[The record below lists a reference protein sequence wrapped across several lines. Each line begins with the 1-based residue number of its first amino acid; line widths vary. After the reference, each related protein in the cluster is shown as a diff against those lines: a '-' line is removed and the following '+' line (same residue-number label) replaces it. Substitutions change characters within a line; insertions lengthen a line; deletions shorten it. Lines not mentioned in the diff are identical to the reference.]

1 MAMTRTFYLDA
12 EHARERMKGIWR
24 IVCEYMLAGKQ
35 VRLRVDE
42 KKPTRTLEQNDLMWT
57 ILGDI
62 ARQVQWPVD
71 GGLQYLEPEDWKEIL
86 TAGLRKSQR
95 VARGIEGGF
104 VMLGQRTSRMSISEM
119 SDVIELAYAFG
130 AERGVIFGEARRAA

>member
-42 KKPTRTLEQNDLMWT
+42 KKPTRPGRVITSFAKPPEKQESSVVT
-57 ILGDI
+57 
-62 ARQVQWPVD
+62 AR
-71 GGLQYLEPEDWKEIL
+71 
-86 TAGLRKSQR
+86 
-95 VARGIEGGF
+95 F
-104 VMLGQRTSRMSISEM
+104 VRNASSIVPNSSSTMSPS
-119 SDVIELAYAFG
+119 
-130 AERGVIFGEARRAA
+130 